1 MEVYEIR
8 IINPERQRADGVF
21 SSSHIGDHAA
31 IRRARNLAAESSF
44 IEVWRGLRC
53 VYSGAAELAPTA

>member
-1 MEVYEIR
+1 VEVYEIR
-8 IINPERQRADGVF
+8 IINPERQRAEVF

-53 VYSGAAELAPTA
+53 VYSGAAELAPIA